1 MADLTSQEDD
11 LRTQLA
17 SVQQRLVQARA
28 EAKRAE
34 GDAARAR
41 EAAEAASAARAE
53 AERHA
58 ADEAAALRAQAAAAQ
73 QRLGQQADDARARE
87 AALNAQLTALS
98 VRYHEAP
105 LLARSPG
112 DPRRVAAPPPPS
124 LPYKVDTSRPSL
136 RTNWTRLE
144 QARAAQPGDPR
155 RVAAAETSEYGTPV
169 SQLAPGAGASGLFSP
184 ASPALLAPGDYPR
197 LPPPPFPPLSQS
209 QRRRD
214 AQI

>member
-1 MADLTSQEDD
+1 MAELTSQADD

-28 EAKRAE
+28 EAQRAE

-41 EAAEAASAARAE
+41 EAAEAAAAARAE

-58 ADEAAALRAQAAAAQ
+58 ADEAAALRAHAAAAQ

-98 VRYHEAP
+98 VRYHEAT

-112 DPRRVAAPPPPS
+112 DPRRVAEA
-124 LPYKVDTSRPSL
+124 
-136 RTNWTRLE
+136 
-144 QARAAQPGDPR
+144 
-155 RVAAAETSEYGTPV
+155 SEYGTPA
-169 SQLAPGAGASGLFSP
+169 SRLAPGAGASGLFSP
-184 ASPALLAPGDYPR
+184 VSSALLAPGDYPR